1 MKDEIKNGIM
11 LGVFVIIIL
20 VIVYLATAIFMTG
33 EIGGKKN
40 KTKDNKTT
48 TTTVSTN
55 QYNNKIIADKIF
67 NRSEESYMVVVFSSK
82 NASNELKEM
91 IKNYNGKTKLY
102 VVNVDEAINRSLK
115 ADADNLYVQD
125 SSSLKVKEN
134 ALLIINGGI
143 VTKAVTGG
151 ANIIS
156 ELK

>member
-20 VIVYLATAIFMTG
+20 VVVYFATAIFMTG
-33 EIGGKKN
+33 EIGGKK
-40 KTKDNKTT
+40 TKDTKTT
-48 TTTVSTN
+48 TTASSTN
-55 QYNNKIIADKIF
+55 QYNNRIIASKIF
-67 NRSEESYMVVVFSSK
+67 SRSEESYMVVIFSNK
-82 NASNELKEM
+82 KASNELKEM
-91 IKNYNGKTKLY
+91 VKNYNGSIKLY

-115 ADADNLYVQD
+115 SDTDNLYVQD

-134 ALLIINGGI
+134 ALLTISGGVI
-143 VTKAVTGG
+143 TKAVTGG